1 MNIKWT
7 DKYQPNSIND
17 ICGYDNEIKVI
28 KNWIENFSDYKSANK
43 SLFFIQSNCGFG
55 KSTIAE
61 LLLHEFGYN
70 IIYISDDD
78 MDELDISYKL
88 EKAIQYRNI
97 FDMFKGADCN
107 KTAVLIDDID
117 KIASR
122 GNTKIISRFFNLLEV
137 KKSNI
142 KITVPILCTFTKT
155 TKTIT
160 RIKKANSGI
169 KLNLRKELDI
179 IKIIKKIVNTENINC
194 SIKVYKKLTKECKG
208 DIRMLLNMIE
218 NIKDSIAVSVNDMK
232 LKNKTENKNKNKNKN
247 KTETENKNKN
257 KNKTE
262 TENKNKTET
271 ENKKIKNKDIIGI
284 INNYKKR
291 NFDNDLFE
299 SMNSIYTLN
308 INSNENKEKIIMLI
322 QNDQF
327 LIPYLIYENTIP
339 VIFNQYKN
347 KVTKNNSEILQKI
360 NNCYNVFDECN
371 QYWNKIYTEHE
382 HDFSD
387 ILNYISG
394 IGINSCIND
403 NLHNLHNNS
412 KSNLVCDYEEDET
425 KKNIININYNY
436 SMILNK
442 TSLLQKRKKK
452 YRMSSSTVNQLNIS
466 SENIKLISECLYRYI
481 EFKDYKSVANII
493 KEYNIPYKE
502 ITSKNKTKYIL
513 SSVLSDMFSVLVSK
527 TKNITKKIETDIIRY
542 LD

>member
-17 ICGYDNEIKVI
+17 ICGYDNEISVI
-28 KNWIENFSDYKSANK
+28 KNWIENFNDYKTANK
-43 SLFFIQSNCGFG
+43 SLFFIQSKCGFG

-61 LLLHEFGYN
+61 LLLQEFGYN
-70 IIYISDDD
+70 VIYISDDD

-97 FDMFKGADCN
+97 FDIFKGADCN

-122 GNTKIISRFFNLLEV
+122 GNTKIISKFFNLLEI

-160 RIKKANSGI
+160 RIKKANSCI

-179 IKIIKKIVNTENINC
+179 IKIIKKIVKTEKINC
-194 SIKVYKKLTKECKG
+194 SIKVYKKLTKDCKG

-218 NIKDSIAVSVNDMK
+218 NIKDSLTVNTLNNDFCDNINDMN
-232 LKNKTENKNKNKNKN
+232 LKNKTKK
-247 KTETENKNKN
+247 KT
-257 KNKTE
+257 
-262 TENKNKTET
+262 
-271 ENKKIKNKDIIGI
+271 KKKKLNNKDILGI

-308 INSNENKEKIIMLI
+308 TNSNENKDKITMLI
-322 QNDQF
+322 ENDQF

-347 KVTKNNSEILQKI
+347 RVTKNNLKILEKI
-360 NNCYNVFDECN
+360 NNCYNLFEECN
-371 QYWNKIYTEHE
+371 QYWDKIYTEHE

-403 NLHNLHNNS
+403 NLHYDS
-412 KSNLVCDYEEDET
+412 KLNLVCDDET
-425 KKNIININYNY
+425 KEKKININYKY

-452 YRMSSSTVNQLNIS
+452 YRMSSSTSNQLNIS
-466 SENIKLISECLYRYI
+466 SENIKLISQCIHRYI
-481 EFKDYKSVANII
+481 EFKDYKSIANII

-502 ITSKNKTKYIL
+502 ITSQNKTKYIL

-527 TKNITKKIETDIIRY
+527 TKKITKKIETDIIRY

>member
-1 MNIKWT
+1 MNIIWT
-7 DKYQPNSIND
+7 DKYRPKCIND
-17 ICGYDNEIKVI
+17 ICGYDNEINVI
-28 KNWIENFSDYKSANK
+28 KKWIENYEDYKNANK
-43 SLFFIQSNCGFG
+43 SLFFIQSKCGFG
-55 KSTIAE
+55 KSSIAE
-61 LLLHEFGYN
+61 LVLQEYDYN

-97 FDMFKGADCN
+97 FDMFKGANCN

-122 GNTKIISRFFNLLEV
+122 GNTKIVNKFFNLLEV

-142 KITVPILCTFTKT
+142 NITVPIICTYTKT

-160 RIKKANSGI
+160 RIKKNNSSI
-169 KLNLRKELDI
+169 RLNLRKELDI
-179 IKIIKKIVNTENINC
+179 IKIIKKIVKTEMMNC
-194 SIKVYKKLTKECKG
+194 SIKVYKKIIKVCKG
-208 DIRMLLNMIE
+208 DIRMLLNMID
-218 NIKDSIAVSVNDMK
+218 NIKDNIRIKNYISNDIID
-232 LKNKTENKNKNKNKN
+232 LKVKSK
-247 KTETENKNKN
+247 
-257 KNKTE
+257 
-262 TENKNKTET
+262 
-271 ENKKIKNKDIIGI
+271 NKKIKNKNITNV

-299 SMNSIYTLN
+299 SMDDIYTLD
-308 INSNENKEKIIMLI
+308 INSNENKEKITMLI

-347 KVTKNNSEILQKI
+347 RVTKNNSKILEKI
-360 NNCYNVFDECN
+360 NNCYNLFQECN
-371 QYWNKIYTEHE
+371 QYWDKLYTD
-382 HDFSD
+382 HDYQFSD

-394 IGINSCIND
+394 IGINGHIND
-403 NLHNLHNNS
+403 NLDYYNLD
-412 KSNLVCDYEEDET
+412 SNYEKDDNRKY
-425 KKNIININYNY
+425 KKKKINIKYKY

-452 YRMSSSTVNQLNIS
+452 YRMSSSTSNQLNIS
-466 SENIKLISECLYRYI
+466 SENIKLISRCIYRYI
-481 EFKDYKSVANII
+481 EFKDYKSIANII

-502 ITSKNKTKYIL
+502 ITSQNKIKYIL

-527 TKNITKKIETDIIRY
+527 NKKITKKIESEIIRY

>member
-7 DKYQPNSIND
+7 DKYRPTYIND
-17 ICGYDNEIKVI
+17 ICGYDNEIKII
-28 KNWIENFSDYKSANK
+28 KNWIENYEDYKNANK
-43 SLFFIQSNCGFG
+43 SLFFIQSKCGFG
-55 KSTIAE
+55 KSSISE
-61 LLLHEFGYN
+61 LVLQEFGYN
-70 IIYISDDD
+70 VIYISDDD

-97 FDMFKGADCN
+97 FDMFKGSDCN

-122 GNTKIISRFFNLLEV
+122 GNTKIINKFFNLLEV

-142 KITVPILCTFTKT
+142 KITVPVLCTFTKT

-179 IKIIKKIVNTENINC
+179 IKIIKKIVKTEKINC
-194 SIKVYKKLTKECKG
+194 NIKVYKKLTRECKG
-208 DIRMLLNMIE
+208 DIRMLLNMID
-218 NIKDSIAVSVNDMK
+218 NIKDNIRNQNYISNDIIDSK
-232 LKNKTENKNKNKNKN
+232 VKSKSKSKNKNK
-247 KTETENKNKN
+247 
-257 KNKTE
+257 
-262 TENKNKTET
+262 
-271 ENKKIKNKDIIGI
+271 NKKIKNKDIINV

-291 NFDNDLFE
+291 NFDNYLFE
-299 SMNSIYTLN
+299 SMNDIYTLD
-308 INSNENKEKIIMLI
+308 INSNENKEKITMLI

-347 KVTKNNSEILQKI
+347 RITKNNSNILDKI
-360 NNCYNVFDECN
+360 NNCYNLFHECN
-371 QYWNKIYTEHE
+371 QYWDKIYTDHE
-382 HDFSD
+382 YQFSD

-394 IGINSCIND
+394 IGINGHIND
-403 NLHNLHNNS
+403 NLDYDNLD
-412 KSNLVCDYEEDET
+412 SNYEKDDNWKY
-425 KKNIININYNY
+425 KKKKINIKYKY

-452 YRMSSSTVNQLNIS
+452 YRMSSTSNQLNIS
-466 SENIKLISECLYRYI
+466 SENIKLISRCIYRYI
-481 EFKDYKSVANII
+481 EFKDYKSIANII

-502 ITSKNKTKYIL
+502 ITSQNKTKYIL

-527 TKNITKKIETDIIRY
+527 NKKITKKIESEIIKF